1 MNLKMTKKILCMM
14 ALLAMSV
21 SMVSAKPARSAA
33 APANPV
39 AAEGSLQDA
48 QMEARTHHVDM
59 EYNNERIMQ

>member
-1 MNLKMTKKILCMM
+1 M